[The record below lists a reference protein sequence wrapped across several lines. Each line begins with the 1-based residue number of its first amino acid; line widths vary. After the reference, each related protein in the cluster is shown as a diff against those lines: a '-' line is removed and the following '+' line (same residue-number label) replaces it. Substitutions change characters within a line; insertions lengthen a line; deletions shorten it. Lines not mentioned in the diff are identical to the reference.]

1 MLAGISVFISYL
13 GDNSHND
20 VFSLGTAPRLL
31 GDYTGRERERERV
44 SCCQPGPRTL
54 RYSSRSRVQYC
65 TFPLCRPFWVK
76 FNFSR
81 ENVQQIFKIYSW
93 YCVADIY
100 SFGYLKY
107 LYLRIQIPTLL
118 QDIKENHREILP
130 PKAELILSTW
140 RNLAPNFLWR
150 YK

>member
-1 MLAGISVFISYL
+1 MSLFLIWVTTATMTYSLSEQLLDSLATIR
-13 GDNSHND
+13 
-20 VFSLGTAPRLL
+20 A
-31 GDYTGRERERERV
+31 ERERERV